1 MYARVASY
9 ESASLGRGVGM
20 AGTGHTDDAGAS
32 VASVFE
38 AIRHRDSEGGEYWS
52 ARELAKALTYTEW
65 RNFTSAMRSAK
76 AACESSGHGV
86 SDHFVEA
93 NKMIPLGKGAQRRVE
108 DWRLSRYACYLIV
121 QNGDSSKPVVAL
133 GQTYF
138 AVQTRRMELADA
150 ASADALAG
158 LDETQR
164 RLVARE
170 QLARQ
175 NATLASAAQ
184 GAGVVTARDF
194 AVFQDHGYRGLYNGE
209 RARDIAARKGLARG
223 QHILDHMGSEEL
235 AANLFRATQAEA
247 KITREGIIA
256 KEAANRAHH
265 DVGAAVRSFI
275 IDTLGGTPPEQ
286 LPTPAESI
294 TQAQSRE
301 RQALEQEQVSERQ
314 PSLFD
319 ALPPAEPRQS

>member
-1 MYARVASY
+1 MRARIGKGTKAWRIRGDSANAGDAS
-9 ESASLGRGVGM
+9 G
-20 AGTGHTDDAGAS
+20 S

-38 AIRHRDSEGGEYWS
+38 AIRHLDSDGGEYWS
-52 ARELAKALTYTEW
+52 ARELMAALEYTEW
-65 RNFTSAMRSAK
+65 RNFKKAIDSAMT
-76 AACESSGHGV
+76 ACEASGYAASG
-86 SDHFVEA
+86 HFVEA
-93 NKMIPLGKGAQRRVE
+93 NKMIPLGKGAQRRVD

-121 QNGDSSKPVVAL
+121 QNGDPSKPVVAL

-150 ASADALAG
+150 ARTDALAG

-164 RLVARE
+164 RLIARE
-170 QLARQ
+170 QLAQQ

-184 GAGVVTARDF
+184 GAGVVTSRDF
-194 AVFQDHGYRGLYNGE
+194 AIFQDHGYRGLYNGE
-209 RARDIAARKGLARG
+209 RARDIAVRKGLTRS

-247 KITREGIIA
+247 KITREGITA
-256 KEAANRAHH
+256 KDAANRAHH
-265 DVGAAVRSFI
+265 DVGAAVRGFI

-294 TQAQSRE
+294 AQAQARE
-301 RQALEQEQVSERQ
+301 RRALEHERANERQ
-314 PSLFD
+314 PSLFA
-319 ALPPAEPRQS
+319 ALPEPREP

>member
-1 MYARVASY
+1 
-9 ESASLGRGVGM
+9 
-20 AGTGHTDDAGAS
+20 
-32 VASVFE
+32 
-38 AIRHRDSEGGEYWS
+38 
-52 ARELAKALTYTEW
+52 
-65 RNFTSAMRSAK
+65 
-76 AACESSGHGV
+76 
-86 SDHFVEA
+86 
-93 NKMIPLGKGAQRRVE
+93 
-108 DWRLSRYACYLIV
+108 V
-121 QNGDSSKPVVAL
+121 QNADPGKPVVAL

-150 ASADALAG
+150 VSADALAG

-194 AVFQDHGYRGLYNGE
+194 AVFQDHGYRGLYAGE

-235 AANLFRATQAEA
+235 AANLFRATQTEA
-247 KITREGIIA
+247 KITREGITA
-256 KEAANRAHH
+256 KDEANCAHH

-275 IDTLGGTPPEQ
+275 IDTLGGTPPEE
-286 LPTPAESI
+286 LSTPTESI
-294 TQAQSRE
+294 GQAQARE
-301 RQALEQEQVSERQ
+301 RRAMEQERAGERQ
-314 PSLFD
+314 PALFE
-319 ALPPAEPRQS
+319 AHPPSRASHEAPGTAMTP

>member
-1 MYARVASY
+1 M
-9 ESASLGRGVGM
+9 
-20 AGTGHTDDAGAS
+20 
-32 VASVFE
+32 
-38 AIRHRDSEGGEYWS
+38 I
-52 ARELAKALTYTEW
+52 
-65 RNFTSAMRSAK
+65 
-76 AACESSGHGV
+76 ACETSGHAA

-93 NKMIPLGKGAQRRVE
+93 NKMIPLGKGAQRRVD

-121 QNGDSSKPVVAL
+121 QNADPGKPVVAL

-150 ASADALAG
+150 VSADALAG

-194 AVFQDHGYRGLYNGE
+194 AVFQDHGYRGLYAGE

-235 AANLFRATQAEA
+235 AANLFRATQTEA
-247 KITREGIIA
+247 KITREGITA
-256 KEAANRAHH
+256 KDEANRAHH

-275 IDTLGGTPPEQ
+275 IDTLGGTPPEE
-286 LPTPAESI
+286 LPTPTESI
-294 TQAQSRE
+294 GQAQARE
-301 RQALEQEQVSERQ
+301 RRAMEQERASERQ
-314 PSLFD
+314 PALFE
-319 ALPPAEPRQS
+319 APPAEPRQP

>member
-1 MYARVASY
+1 
-9 ESASLGRGVGM
+9 
-20 AGTGHTDDAGAS
+20 
-32 VASVFE
+32 
-38 AIRHRDSEGGEYWS
+38 
-52 ARELAKALTYTEW
+52 
-65 RNFTSAMRSAK
+65 
-76 AACESSGHGV
+76 
-86 SDHFVEA
+86 
-93 NKMIPLGKGAQRRVE
+93 
-108 DWRLSRYACYLIV
+108 
-121 QNGDSSKPVVAL
+121 VVAL

-150 ASADALAG
+150 VSADALAG

-194 AVFQDHGYRGLYNGE
+194 AVFQDHGYRGLYAGE

-235 AANLFRATQAEA
+235 AANLFRATQTEA
-247 KITREGIIA
+247 KITREGITA
-256 KEAANRAHH
+256 KDEANCAHH

-275 IDTLGGTPPEQ
+275 IDTLGGTPPEE
-286 LPTPAESI
+286 LPTPTESI
-294 TQAQSRE
+294 GQAQARE
-301 RQALEQEQVSERQ
+301 RRAMEQERASERQ
-314 PSLFD
+314 PALFE
-319 ALPPAEPRQS
+319 APPAEPRQP

>member
-1 MYARVASY
+1 
-9 ESASLGRGVGM
+9 M
-20 AGTGHTDDAGAS
+20 ADTGHTDDADDTGAS
-32 VASVFE
+32 VASIFE
-38 AIRHRDSEGGEYWS
+38 AIRHRDSEGAEYWS

-65 RNFTSAMRSAK
+65 RNFTSAVRGAMT
-76 AACESSGHGV
+76 ACESSGHAA

-93 NKMIPLGKGAQRRVE
+93 NKMIPLGKGAQRKVD

-121 QNGDSSKPVVAL
+121 QNGDPSKPVVAL

-150 ASADALAG
+150 ASADVLAG

-209 RARDIAARKGLARG
+209 RARDIAVRKGLARG

-247 KITREGIIA
+247 KITREDITA
-256 KEAANRAHH
+256 KDAANRAHH

-286 LPTPAESI
+286 LPTPADSI
-294 TQAQSRE
+294 AQAQARE
-301 RQALEQEQVSERQ
+301 RRALEQEQVSERQ